1 MTTYVEINGKRYPA
15 VITSEITKRF
25 FGGVESKIIKVAM
38 PHAEAKSLFV
48 DDVAWSVVR
57 EETRVQVVEDE
68 QGNKTAETV
77 TEQQTTDN
85 SEYCIV
91 DSITDHMNGYVSVKM
106 RKLSDKEMLNI
117 IMGGND

>member
-25 FGGVESKIIKVAM
+25 FGGVYSKIIKVAM
-38 PHAEAKSLFV
+38 THAEAQRLFV
-48 DDVAWSVVR
+48 NDVAWSVVM
-57 EETRVQVVEDE
+57 EESHVQVVTDE

-77 TEQQTTDN
+77 KEQKITDN

-91 DSITDHMNGYVSVKM
+91 DSITDHMDGYVSVKM
-106 RKLSDKEMLNI
+106 RKLTDKEMLNI